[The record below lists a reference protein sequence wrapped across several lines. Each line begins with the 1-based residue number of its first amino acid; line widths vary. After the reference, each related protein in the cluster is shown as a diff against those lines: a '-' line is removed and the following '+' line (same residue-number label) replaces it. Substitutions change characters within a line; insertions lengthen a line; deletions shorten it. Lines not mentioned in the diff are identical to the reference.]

1 MSQSESQDTK
11 ITKTRSQARIN
22 SRLEGNLWAYAAAA
36 GAAGV
41 GMLAMTTSAEAKVV
55 YTPANEQIPRLSV
68 VPVDL
73 NGDGAVDFNLV
84 NWLAVSLGASAVFS
98 YLAVC
103 HTKAK
108 GLGTFACI
116 SSSSMIAANA
126 DNEVRVVADG
136 AADLAAGVNIGPGQQ
151 WGGKAQPAEMA
162 LRIFENTSSK
172 MVELWR
178 HPWAN
183 GGKGVFNRYLGI
195 KFKIG
200 ADFHYGWARITV
212 KTSTDKSQAFTVTLT
227 GYAYETV
234 PGKAIVAGATSG
246 AEEVGSLTP
255 APTTDASTPLLGMFA
270 LGAQG
275 IALWRNG
282 ESQGGL

>member
-1 MSQSESQDTK
+1 MFQSESQDRQTMK
-11 ITKTRSQARIN
+11 GRSPARIGAK
-22 SRLEGNLWAYAAAA
+22 LERNLWGYACAA

-41 GMLAMTTSAEAKVV
+41 GMFAMTPSAEAKVV
-55 YTPANEQIPRLSV
+55 YTAANEQIPRLSA

-73 NGDGAVDFNLV
+73 NGDGLVDFNLM
-84 NWLAVSLGASAVFS
+84 NWVAVSLGASAVFS

-103 HTKAK
+103 HTLAK

-126 DNEVRVVADG
+126 ANQVRVVPDG

-151 WGGKAQPAEMA
+151 WGGKAAPVQMA

-200 ADFHYGWARITV
+200 ADYHYGWARITV
-212 KTSTDKSQAFTVTLT
+212 KTSTAEGEAFTATLT

-234 PGKAIVAGATSG
+234 PGKAIVAGATTG
-246 AEEVGSLTP
+246 AEEVGEVNP
-255 APTTDASTPLLGMFA
+255 APTRDASAPLLGMFA

-275 IALWRNG
+275 LTLWRREDSSG
-282 ESQGGL
+282 M